1 MASAASF
8 ELGPLRQ
15 VSLVAADVER
25 ALPFYRDSLGLPLL
39 ATFGALAFFD
49 LGGTRLLLEA
59 REREEMGGNS
69 VLYFAVPDIHV
80 ARQALVARGVDFE
93 DEPHLIHR
101 DDAGIFGPAG
111 EEEWMT
117 FFRDTEGNLL
127 ALSSRERPGRA

>member
-1 MASAASF
+1 M
-8 ELGPLRQ
+8 
-15 VSLVAADVER
+15 SLVAADFER
-25 ALPFYRDSLGLPLL
+25 ALAFYRDSLGLPLL

-59 REREEMGGNS
+59 REREEMGANS

-101 DDAGIFGPAG
+101 ETPAS
-111 EEEWMT
+111 
-117 FFRDTEGNLL
+117 L
-127 ALSSRERPGRA
+127 AQPARKSG